1 VYFCNLYKKP
11 EVTEAVATSV
21 YDKYEAVIGLEVH
34 AQMLTQSKAFCA
46 DSTEYGAEPNTQVS
60 VISLAHPGTLPRH
73 NKKAIE
79 YAVKMGL
86 AVGANIREVNHY
98 ARKNYFYADLPKG
111 YQITQDK
118 TPICTGGSIKIKQK
132 DGSEKHINITR
143 IHMEEDAGKSMHDQD
158 LYDTLVDFN
167 RAGVALIEIVT
178 EPDLRNADE
187 AYQYL
192 TEVRKLV
199 RYLDICDGNMEEG
212 SLRCDANV
220 SVRLKGSEKFGTKV
234 EVKNMNSI
242 SNVKRAIE
250 HEIIRQI
257 DELEAG
263 RTFTTE
269 TRSFDAAKGTTFSL
283 RSKELANDYRYF
295 PEPDLPPL
303 IIGPTW
309 INELREQM
317 PTLPEVL
324 FKRYTNE
331 YGLSDY
337 DAGVLTDTKEVAA
350 YFDDVV
356 AHTKNYKAATNWVM
370 VNIKSY
376 LNENALDM
384 EDFTVPAASIAGL
397 IQIIDDGK
405 VSHSAAQQTI
415 FPQLV
420 KEPQKYPLQ
429 IAEELNVIQESG
441 EDFLQELIKTAVA
454 KFPDKVKEYKG
465 GKETLLALFMGEV
478 MKQSRGKA
486 DPKVASQLLKQYLDN
501 LD

>member
-1 VYFCNLYKKP
+1 M
-11 EVTEAVATSV
+11 TTATQTI

-34 AQMLTQSKAFCA
+34 AQLLTLSKAFCA

-60 VISLAHPGTLPRH
+60 VVSLAHPGTLPMH
-73 NKKAIE
+73 NKQAIE
-79 YAVKMGL
+79 YAIKMGL
-86 AVGANIREVNHY
+86 ACGANIRKVNHY

-111 YQITQDK
+111 YQITQDT
-118 TPICTGGSIKIKQK
+118 TPICTAGSIKIKLK
-132 DGSEKHINITR
+132 DGGEKHINLTR

-158 LYDTLVDFN
+158 LTDTLVDFN
-167 RAGVALIEIVT
+167 RAGVPLIEIVT
-178 EPDLRNADE
+178 EPDFRSADE

-220 SVRLKGSEKFGTKV
+220 SVRLKGAKEFGTKV

-269 TRSFDAAKGTTFSL
+269 TRSFDAMKGTTFSM

-303 IIGPTW
+303 IVSEDW
-309 INELREQM
+309 LKEVKDKM
-317 PTLPEVL
+317 PTLPEEL
-324 FKRYTNE
+324 YNRYTKNF
-331 YGLSDY
+331 GLNDY
-337 DAGVLTDTKEVAA
+337 DASILTDTKEVAQ
-350 YFDDVV
+350 YFDAVCE
-356 AHTKNYKAATNWVM
+356 HTQNYKAAANWVM
-370 VNIKSY
+370 GNVKSY

-384 EDFTVPAASIAGL
+384 DDFTLPASSIAKLIALIDEGKISNSAAS
-397 IQIIDDGK
+397 QK
-405 VSHSAAQQTI
+405 V
-415 FPQLV
+415 FPQMV
-420 KEPQKYPLQ
+420 AQADKEPLQ
-429 IAEELNVIQESG
+429 IAEELNIIQESDSG
-441 EDFLQELIKTAVA
+441 FLQEVIKNAVA
-454 KFPDKVKEYKG
+454 QYPDKVEEYKA
-465 GKETLLALFMGEV
+465 GKKSLLGMFMGEV
-478 MKQSRGKA
+478 MKQSKGKA
-486 DPKVASQLLKQYLDN
+486 DPKVANQLLREYLET
-501 LD
+501 L